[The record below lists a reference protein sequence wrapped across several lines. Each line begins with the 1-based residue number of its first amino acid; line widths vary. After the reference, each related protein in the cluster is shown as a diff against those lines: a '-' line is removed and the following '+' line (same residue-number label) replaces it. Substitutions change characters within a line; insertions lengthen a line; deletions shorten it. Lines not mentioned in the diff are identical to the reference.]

1 MGEVYLLLTF
11 ISMSDPRSFLVVS
24 TLLGQIENAEN
35 FTKMKVKHYTR
46 IIHSKI
52 KKELPQRCPY
62 LSIMCMSMNY
72 NRLLKS
78 FYKRANPK

>member
-11 ISMSDPRSFLVVS
+11 ISMSNPRSFLVVS

-46 IIHSKI
+46 IIHREI
-52 KKELPQRCPY
+52 KKG
-62 LSIMCMSMNY
+62 
-72 NRLLKS
+72 
-78 FYKRANPK
+78 

>member
-11 ISMSDPRSFLVVS
+11 ISLGDPRSFLVES
-24 TLLGQIENAEN
+24 TLLGQIENTEN
-35 FTKMKVKHYTR
+35 FTKMMVKYYTR
-46 IIHSKI
+46 IIHREI

-78 FYKRANPK
+78 FL